1 MVRRAFALAILSVMS
16 HGVFAQDAA
25 PDLDL
30 SERFRMPYWD
40 AAIIAA
46 AERLQAEVVYS
57 EDFNH
62 GQSYGRVRVVNPY
75 L

>member
-1 MVRRAFALAILSVMS
+1 MARYAFALAILSVMS
-16 HGVFAQDAA
+16 RGAFAQDAV

-46 AERLQAEVVYS
+46 AERSQAEVVYS

-62 GQSYGRVRVVNPY
+62 GQCYGRVRFVNPY